1 MSERQRTTVEATRPE
16 QPVEDEEVLTDSEVK
31 PALQTRMKPL
41 QERPIIDRTGD
52 PLLAIEHVTQVI
64 EDHTIVEDVS
74 FDVWPGEIFGIMGM
88 SGSGKTTL
96 LRLLI
101 GLDKPTEGRIFFH
114 GEDITELDED
124 GLNRVRRSMGMC
136 FQYSA
141 LFDSMTVAE
150 NVAFA
155 WRNHKDVS
163 ADEKAARVAQLL
175 DMVEME
181 GTEERM
187 PADLSGGMRKRVS
200 IARALMEEPELV
212 LYDEPSSGLDPV
224 MSCNITGLIKKVSTD
239 TGSTAVIVS
248 HDVPNLLGICDR
260 MLMIHDKQ
268 LQFLGTP
275 DDMRASEIP
284 IGYRFAHGLGTGEM
298 TEHCSLQTGGVDDVG

>member
-1 MSERQRTTVEATRPE
+1 MEAVQSEAPAPDAEALVEVGDIDRLRPH
-16 QPVEDEEVLTDSEVK
+16 
-31 PALQTRMKPL
+31 ARPL
-41 QERPIIDRTGD
+41 QERPIIDRSGR
-52 PLLAIEHVTQVI
+52 PLLSIEHVTQAI
-64 EDHTIVEDVS
+64 EGHSIFEDVS
-74 FDVWPGEIFGIMGM
+74 FEVWPGEIFGIMGM

-96 LRLLI
+96 LRVLI
-101 GLDKPTEGRIFFH
+101 GLDKPTEGHILFH

-150 NVAFA
+150 NVAFS
-155 WRNHKDVS
+155 WRNRTDVTPD
-163 ADEKAARVAQLL
+163 AKAARVAQLL
-175 DMVEME
+175 DMVEMA
-181 GTEERM
+181 GTEDRM

-260 MLMIHDKQ
+260 MLMLHDQ
-268 LQFLGTP
+268 RVQFLGTP

-284 IGYRFAHGLGTGEM
+284 IVYHFVHGLGTGEM
-298 TEHCSLQTGGVDDVG
+298 TEHCSLQTGVGTDVG

>member
-1 MSERQRTTVEATRPE
+1 MSGTEETVT
-16 QPVEDEEVLTDSEVK
+16 
-31 PALQTRMKPL
+31 
-41 QERPIIDRTGD
+41 ERPGAASLPDQTEIDRTGQ
-52 PLLAIEHVTQVI
+52 PLLSVRNVSR
-64 EDHTIVEDVS
+64 TIDGTPILEDVS
-74 FDVWPGEIFGIMGM
+74 FDVHPGEIFGIMGM

-101 GLDKPTEGRIFFH
+101 ALDLPDSGAILFKGNDLTK
-114 GEDITELDED
+114 LDED
-124 GLNRVRRSMGMC
+124 HLNRIRKSMGMC

-155 WRNHKDVS
+155 WRNRRDITP
-163 ADEKAARVAQLL
+163 EQTRARVAELL
-175 DMVEME
+175 DMVDME

-212 LYDEPSSGLDPV
+212 FYDEPSSGLDPV
-224 MSCNITGLIKKVSTD
+224 MACNITRLITKVSAE

-248 HDVPNLLGICDR
+248 HDVQSLLRICDH
-260 MLMIHDKQ
+260 MLMLHDRRVQ
-268 LQFLGTP
+268 LIGTP
-275 DDMRASEIP
+275 AEMRESEIP
-284 IGYRFAHGLGTGEM
+284 IVRRFVHGIGTGET
-298 TEHCSLQTGGVDDVG
+298 TERGATR

>member
-1 MSERQRTTVEATRPE
+1 MPESKEAVAEVDAVQEAAAVSEPVGSDEEQSAPRRLPERQP
-16 QPVEDEEVLTDSEVK
+16 
-31 PALQTRMKPL
+31 
-41 QERPIIDRTGD
+41 IDRTGE
-52 PLLAIEHVTQVI
+52 PLLVIENVTQVL
-64 EDHTIVEDVS
+64 EGNIVLEDVS
-74 FDVWPGEIFGIMGM
+74 FKIWPGEIFGIMGM

-101 GLDKPTEGRIFFH
+101 GLDTPTSGHVYFK
-114 GEDITELDED
+114 GEDITQLDED
-124 GLNRVRRSMGMC
+124 GLNRVRKSMGMC

-150 NVAFA
+150 NVAFVL
-155 WRNHKDVS
+155 RNRKDIS
-163 ADEKAARVAQLL
+163 PEEKRARVARLL
-175 DMVEME
+175 EMVEMS
-181 GTEERM
+181 GTEDRM

-248 HDVPNLLGICDR
+248 HDVQNLLGICDR
-260 MLMIHDKQ
+260 IMMLHQKTVALI
-268 LQFLGTP
+268 GTP
-275 DDMRASEIP
+275 EEMRESDIP
-284 IGYRFAHGLGTGEM
+284 VVRRFVHGLGTGEM
-298 TEHCSLQTGGVDDVG
+298 TEHCASESEVMDGVG